1 VERKEKKGIVLSW
14 MSGLRDLSVIVAI
27 CGLGFTYLGHKEKVE
42 TVSQNTAV
50 AKSIASTM
58 QRINQDIVF
67 RSDAQGPDVG
77 EILSEYSRIA
87 SGLAPNDPFVATYA
101 MYTRL
106 VGLVRDPQ
114 SDDANELLA
123 LSIYPDELR
132 DNYPDHFTIVEGI
145 YEDWMLY
152 SGVGMLNLIVKG
164 RTSSRAQELA
174 LFDRSHEVLESAF
187 NKSKERSDHR
197 RALAIGA
204 VIIQH
209 ALRGA
214 QFSLPPKGAW
224 DAHLVSCEE
233 LVKQLKGS
241 ENWKEQLTG
250 YDGDANI
257 EHLKGQYSHIQGDYD
272 AAVRF
277 YEASLAKYDDLALK
291 FPQRAN
297 HNEVKLVNQH
307 IKEARKKIGL
317 GELPDD
323 DENAEQM
330 R

>member
-1 VERKEKKGIVLSW
+1 MEQKEKKDVILSW
-14 MSGLRDLSVIVAI
+14 MSGLRDLSVIIALLA
-27 CGLGFTYLGHKEKVE
+27 LGFTYLEHKEKAE

-67 RSDAQGPDVG
+67 RSDGKGPDVG
-77 EILSEYSRIA
+77 EILNEYSRIA

-101 MYTRL
+101 MYSRL
-106 VGLVRDPQ
+106 VGLVRDPK

-132 DNYPDHFTIVEGI
+132 GNYPNHFTIVEGI

-174 LFDRSHEVLESAF
+174 LFDRSYEVLQSAF
-187 NKSKERSDHR
+187 DKSKERSDNR
-197 RALAIGA
+197 RALSIGA

-209 ALRGA
+209 ALRGS

-224 DAHLVSCEE
+224 DTHLSSCER
-233 LVKQLKGS
+233 LVKQLKES
-241 ENWKEQLTG
+241 KNWKEQLTG

-257 EHLKGQYSHIQGDYD
+257 EHLKGQYSHLQENYD
-272 AAVRF
+272 AAIRF
-277 YEASLAKYDDLALK
+277 YEASLTKYDELAIK

-297 HNEVKLVNQH
+297 LKEVKLVKQH
-307 IKEARKKIGL
+307 IEEARMKIGI
-317 GELPDD
+317 GELL
-323 DENAEQM
+323 E
-330 R
+330 